1 MDKGWFSAFRDDFA
15 PTRYESSQAP
25 SSVNIKVTLLFS
37 VFVVP
42 YLAFLII
49 LPGLRVKRI
58 ISFITMTIQLGTGA
72 MLFGSVYLPYWNVG
86 DAHIVSQFRAHS
98 TERHE
103 SLLGVRVGLGSVNI
117 TMKYVRT
124 FRAHSTERHESLLG
138 VRVGLGSVNI
148 TMKYVRTVG
157 DVHKRYD
164 GLYFNEHYD
173 ITGIS
178 SMASELQQAFHN
190 GLPYPMLKVLEYFS
204 LNQGSFDW
212 GRHYRVAGHY
222 TNALSSVPWP
232 PNSSR
237 PSTTGYRTRCSRSWS
252 TSA

>member
-86 DAHIVSQFRAHS
+86 DAHIVSQ
-98 TERHE
+98 
-103 SLLGVRVGLGSVNI
+103 
-117 TMKYVRT
+117 